1 MNLAITAATGQ
12 FGRLAVEAAVSAG
25 HDVVAVVRDPGRFV
39 PRDGVT
45 VRQADYDEAAA
56 MTAALTG
63 VDGVLLVSGSEPGM
77 RVAQHRNVIDAA
89 TSAGVVRLVYTSAP
103 RASTSALN
111 LAPDHKATEEYL
123 AASGIGWAIARN
135 NWYNENYV
143 PGLAQAAA
151 SGVLVAAADKGRV
164 ASASREDLAAGA
176 VALLTEAWTA
186 GAIHEFG
193 GDVAWGFTDLAA
205 MYAEASGRPVTYRPV
220 TPSELVDILVA
231 AGVPRGGAEFA
242 AAMDANI
249 ADGALAEATGELS
262 AILGGPTTPL
272 LDTLRAVA
280 VV

>member
-89 TSAGVVRLVYTSAP
+89 TSAVVVRLVYTSAP

-123 AASGIGWAIARN
+123 AASGIGWAVARN
-135 NWYNENYV
+135 NWYHENYV
-143 PGLAQAAA
+143 PGLARAAA
-151 SGVLVAAADKGRV
+151 SGVLVAAAGAGRV
-164 ASASREDLAAGA
+164 ASASRADLAAGA
-176 VALLTEAWTA
+176 VALLTDAWTA

-193 GDVAWGFTDLAA
+193 GDVAWDFTDLAA

-220 TPSELVDILVA
+220 TPSELVDTLVA

-242 AAMDANI
+242 AAMDASI
-249 ADGALAEATGELS
+249 EDGLLGDATGELG
-262 AILGGPTTPL
+262 AILGRPTTPL
-272 LDTLRAVA
+272 LDTLRAAAVA
-280 VV
+280 